1 MKKLFDDKDLSFG
14 RAISKLAYCNPFL
27 PERIEYEREALGDNF
42 DEGEAH
48 WNIKAGHYDERP
60 NLVKIITLME
70 DFLKRKCRL
79 LKEGKKGNKEEMAL
93 YTDMVLFLLYH
104 RYHEQLQAIIDE
116 AEKQGKCAGKI
127 SFFINFRK
135 DASSFLDLPNFKDAI
150 DSPHIFACFF
160 QLRRAFHHIFSHII
174 GTSHAATK
182 LRASV
187 WQSIFTH
194 DLRRYQKTLY
204 SIMGDMTTLITGP
217 SGTGKE
223 LVARAIGMSRYIPF
237 DEQTGRF
244 EADFTGLFLPLNISA
259 LTPTLV
265 ESELFG
271 HKKGAFTGALQDR
284 AGWLESCSPRGTVF
298 LDEVGEIDAAIQVK
312 LLRVLQERTFQ
323 RLGDTKNYT
332 FKGKIIAATNRNLS
346 KEMEEENFRSDFYY
360 RLCSD
365 IVKTPSLYDQLR
377 ESKDE
382 LKTLVLFIAKRQVG
396 EEAEPLAREVV
407 GWIDSNLGRYY
418 RWPGNIRE
426 LEQCIR
432 NIMIRNEYT
441 PQSVSN
447 TDKDKQFL
455 AEIQSAALTAEELL
469 NRYCSIVYSQT
480 GSYQETGRRL
490 GLDRRTVKARVDAG
504 EDN

>member
-1 MKKLFDDKDLSFG
+1 MKNLFDDKDLAFG
-14 RAISKLAYCNPFL
+14 RAISKLAYCNPLL
-27 PERIEYEREALGDNF
+27 PERIDFEREALGPDF

-48 WNIKAGHYDERP
+48 WNIKAGSYDERP
-60 NLVKIITLME
+60 NLMKIMVRME
-70 DFLKRKCRL
+70 EFIKRKNRL
-79 LKEGKKGNKEEMAL
+79 LKEGKKGNKEEQGL
-93 YTDMVLFLLYH
+93 YRDMVLFYIYH
-104 RYHEQLQAIIDE
+104 QHYEQFQALINN
-116 AEKQGKCAGKI
+116 AEKEGKCTGKI
-127 SFFINFRK
+127 SFFNDLNK
-135 DASSFLDLPNFKDAI
+135 DAKHYLNHSGLEPI
-150 DSPHIFACFF
+150 DIPHIFACFF
-160 QLRRAFHHIFSHII
+160 QVRRAFHYIFHFII
-174 GTSHAATK
+174 GSSQAATK

-194 DLRRYQKTLY
+194 DLRRYQNSY
-204 SIMGDMTTLITGP
+204 YRIMGDMTTLITGP

-223 LVARAIGMSRYIPF
+223 LVARAIAMSRYIPF
-237 DEQTGRF
+237 DEQRGCF

-284 AGWLESCSPRGTVF
+284 AGWLETCSPLGTVF
-298 LDEVGEIDAAIQVK
+298 LDEVGEIDASIQVK

-323 RLGDTKNYT
+323 RLGDTKNHI
-332 FKGKIIAATNRNLS
+332 FRGKIIAATNRDLS
-346 KEMEEENFRSDFYY
+346 REMEEGTFRSDFYY

-365 IVKTPSLYDQLR
+365 IVRTASLNDQLR

-382 LKTLVLFIAKRQVG
+382 LKTLIIFIAKRQVG
-396 EEAEPLAREVV
+396 EEAETLAREVV
-407 GWIDSNLGRYY
+407 NWIDANLGREY

-447 TDKDKQFL
+447 TDKDKQFM
-455 AEIQSAALTAEELL
+455 AEIQSGALTAEELL

-504 EDN
+504 ER